1 MEDFTAPLLD
11 WYEKNARDLPWR
23 QDPTPYRVWVS
34 EIMLQQTRIEAAR
47 GYFARFMAALPT
59 VEALAAADIDTV
71 LKLWEGLGYYSRA
84 RNLHA
89 CAQKIVDEYGGR
101 FPESAAELRRLPGIG
116 DYTAGAIASI
126 AFGKPEPAVDGN
138 VLRVLA
144 RLERSGENVGS
155 EKVKAAF
162 REQLRVLY
170 PADRPG
176 EFTSALMELGETV
189 CVPGTPSCPL
199 CPLAGLCRAHAH
211 REETLYPVL
220 PEKKPRRIEK
230 RRVLLLRCGDAV
242 AVRRRPEKGLLA
254 GLWELPNDL
263 ESDPPA
269 GGIFCGEAVHVFSH
283 VEWHMRGYLV
293 DCETRLPGFVW
304 VTGEERRALAFPTAF
319 RYYIQQL
326 EEMGL

>member
-1 MEDFTAPLLD
+1 MDFSKDLLS
-11 WYEKNARDLPWR
+11 WYDAHARALPWR
-23 QDPTPYRVWVS
+23 GEKDPYRVWLS
-34 EIMLQQTRIEAAR
+34 EIMLQQTQTQTVK
-47 GYFARFMAALPT
+47 GYYARFLERFPD
-59 VEALAAADIDTV
+59 VFALAAADEEAV

-162 REQLRVLY
+162 REQLRAIY

-293 DCETRLPGFVW
+293 DCETRRPGFVW
-304 VTGEERRALAFPTAF
+304 VTGAERRALAFPTAF